1 MMKTIDVV
9 KIKEQAEAEVGPL
22 AETADPEIHPAGVIA
37 IPKKDLL
44 DSGPIKTTE
53 VVDDFC
59 WYQKERECI
68 SLNL

>member
-9 KIKEQAEAEVGPL
+9 KIKEPAEAEVGPR
-22 AETADPEIHPAGVIA
+22 AEIADPEIHPAGEIA

-44 DSGPIKTTE
+44 DSGPIKTTK

-59 WYQKERECI
+59 
-68 SLNL
+68 

>member
-1 MMKTIDVV
+1 MHLTLAMMKTIDVV
-9 KIKEQAEAEVGPL
+9 KTKEQAEAEVGPL

-44 DSGPIKTTE
+44 DSGPIKTTK

-59 WYQKERECI
+59 
-68 SLNL
+68 

>member
-44 DSGPIKTTE
+44 DSGPIKTTK